1 MSSSV
6 GAKESQP
13 NVWERGDAPRAPSPH
28 LECPMTPHWGHANKY
43 KACNRQATLGRV
55 PAFPELTA

>member
-28 LECPMTPHWGHANKY
+28 LEAHHRGTEDLAVTGDEGCRPPFHPKV
-43 KACNRQATLGRV
+43 KAQH
-55 PAFPELTA
+55 